1 MLNVIGRIAIYVLVA
16 GFGFEIGRRSQAIVM
31 DKELEKKREALI
43 AYRDELVEIAEHLEQ
58 KDTEIRHK
66 WQKMVDDFS
75 KYQAAMNPENAST
88 WTEADDIYLNS
99 WKSAEK

>member
-1 MLNVIGRIAIYVLVA
+1 MVKIIGEIAAFVIVSAFWY
-16 GFGFEIGRRSQAIVM
+16 ETGRRSQAIKM
-31 DKELEKKREALI
+31 DKDLEEKRETLT
-43 AYRDELVEIAEHLEQ
+43 AYRDELVEIAKNLEK
-58 KDTEIRHK
+58 KDAEIRRK

>member
-1 MLNVIGRIAIYVLVA
+1 MFNVIGMMALDVVIVLVS
-16 GFGFEIGRRSQAIVM
+16 FEIGRRSQAIVM
-31 DKELEKKREALI
+31 DKDLEKKREALI

-88 WTEADDIYLNS
+88 WTESDDIYLNS